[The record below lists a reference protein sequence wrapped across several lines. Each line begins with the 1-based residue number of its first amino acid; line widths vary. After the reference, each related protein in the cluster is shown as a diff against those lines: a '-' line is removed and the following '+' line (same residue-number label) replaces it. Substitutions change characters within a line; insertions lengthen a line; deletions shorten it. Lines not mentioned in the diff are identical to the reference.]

1 MAVLPMSYIPDTV
14 LSTKTVR
21 LRDLH
26 DPALQRLMDDMIES
40 MHYYHGV
47 GIAANQVGSLYRVC
61 VIQMTEEDEE
71 AEEARVL
78 VNPEITR
85 REGEREVTEGC
96 LSLPGYQGRIL
107 RSERVWAKALDRHGN
122 PVRIKAAT
130 ELLAQALEHET
141 DHLNG
146 VVYIDHLRSRDDLYE
161 FKPADEEEEQEGEAL
176 EPQPADADES
186 GC

>member
-1 MAVLPMSYIPDTV
+1 MTVLPMRYIPDTV
-14 LSTKTVR
+14 LSAKTVK
-21 LRDLH
+21 LRDIA
-26 DPALQRLMDDMIES
+26 DPALQRLMNDMIES
-40 MHYYHGV
+40 MYHYRGV

-61 VIQMTEEDEE
+61 IIQLPEEDEE
-71 AEEARVL
+71 TRVL

-130 ELLAQALEHET
+130 ELLAQVLEHET

-146 VVYIDHLRSRDDLYE
+146 VVYIDHLRTRDDLFE
-161 FKPADEEEEQEGEAL
+161 VEPADEEEKQEGGAP
-176 EPQPADADES
+176 EPRPADADDS
-186 GC
+186 GR